1 MCYSKQTSH
10 PFKQNKGGNI
20 LVIPET
26 NNYKKKKLKPKCI
39 SVGNWYPIYTVMQH
53 NWQIWMDA
61 SIFQTEM
68 WTLFSIML
76 TVKFMGSI
84 QVNINISCMHVI

>member
-1 MCYSKQTSH
+1 MFAIRDDIINSWYLLVIPKCTCYSKQTSH

-39 SVGNWYPIYTVMQH
+39 SVGN
-53 NWQIWMDA
+53 
-61 SIFQTEM
+61 
-68 WTLFSIML
+68 
-76 TVKFMGSI
+76 
-84 QVNINISCMHVI
+84 